1 MVSPNYFRK
10 LALSLPN
17 VVEKPHFDR
26 AKFRAR
32 IDFASLHTPSSTAN
46 LRLTSNDQSEFAA
59 AYPGIVYPVPNG
71 FGRMGWTTF
80 ELSKVNEEVLWAGIL
95 AAYDLAK

>member
-1 MVSPNYFRK
+1 MLTPNNIRR

-26 AKFRAR
+26 TKFRAR
-32 IDFASLHTPSSTAN
+32 IDFASLHTPSATAN
-46 LRLTSNDQSEFAA
+46 LRLTAYDQAEFSA
-59 AYPGIVYPVPNG
+59 AYPGIIYPVPNG

-80 ELSKVNEEVLWAGIL
+80 ELNTVSEEVLWAGIL
-95 AAYDLAK
+95 AAYALAK

>member
-1 MVSPNYFRK
+1 MITPNDFRR

-26 AKFRAR
+26 TKFRAR
-32 IDFASLHTPSSTAN
+32 IDFASLHEPSRTAN
-46 LRLTSNDQSEFAA
+46 LLLSQPDQAA
-59 AYPGIVYPVPNG
+59 FSALHPGTIYPVPNG

-80 ELSKVNEEVLWAGIL
+80 ELDNVVEDVLWAATL
-95 AAYDLAK
+95 AAWERAR